1 MLDIEVS
8 VRATFM
14 MSLLA
19 EVLILIALGAVQTG
33 NGNEPPKTIAYR
45 FNVRKGSISIA
56 NGSAMEVGKIIPR
69 AISDV
74 FGQLYSVLRICLR
87 HVGD

>member
-1 MLDIEVS
+1 
-8 VRATFM
+8 M

-33 NGNEPPKTIAYR
+33 NGNEPSKTIAYR

-56 NGSAMEVGKIIPR
+56 NGSAMEVGKIIR
-69 AISDV
+69 AISNV

>member
-1 MLDIEVS
+1 
-8 VRATFM
+8 M

-33 NGNEPPKTIAYR
+33 NGNEPSKTIAYR

-56 NGSAMEVGKIIPR
+56 NGSVMEVGKIIR